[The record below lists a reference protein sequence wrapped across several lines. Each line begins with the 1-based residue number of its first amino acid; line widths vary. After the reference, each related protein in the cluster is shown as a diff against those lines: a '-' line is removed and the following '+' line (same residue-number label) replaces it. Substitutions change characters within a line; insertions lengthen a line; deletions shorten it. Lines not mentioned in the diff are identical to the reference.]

1 MGQESSKPVW
11 PKPAG
16 GCQSNTGRR
25 YGRNMQ
31 LLKYFILKTPTNASG
46 DVELRSDFMSYVD
59 NEGQEEQLRE
69 DWMSNMV

>member
-1 MGQESSKPVW
+1 
-11 PKPAG
+11 
-16 GCQSNTGRR
+16 
-25 YGRNMQ
+25 MQ

-59 NEGQEEQLRE
+59 NSEHEEQLRE